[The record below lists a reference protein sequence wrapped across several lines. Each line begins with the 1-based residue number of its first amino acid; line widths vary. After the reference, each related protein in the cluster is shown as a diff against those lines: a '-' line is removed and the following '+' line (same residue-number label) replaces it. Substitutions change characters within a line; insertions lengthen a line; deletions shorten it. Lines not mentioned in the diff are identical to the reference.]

1 MKMLTIAISSTLLVL
16 GSAHAATSSKLV
28 DEMEDYVRDLIRAH
42 PEVIGDKKKTQA
54 REAMVNNAGQQRVFE
69 LTEDEA
75 KLLRRRKDLV
85 KDSDY
90 RATLEKMKAL
100 HSKDPEIT
108 FLIKYAE
115 QEKIKSAEKLLAYRL
130 MKLDYA
136 QAAEKVAAHR
146 SKIMHTILKK
156 YADYK
161 AANSKPPQSLH
172 DLELPQ
178 ECKKFTNSKGK
189 KVDWI
194 YIGHLGPQLKT
205 DNSHIVLI
213 EPEPNGDVRICGMDN
228 GQVTR
233 FQNNSVEGHI
243 NKLVETMKKD
253 DTNRSAQQVAT
264 NTSSASL
271 MKVMK
276 KIALHKDLYNN
287 KLPNSLNDL
296 KIDEADK
303 CYTDPETGEKTP
315 WIYLGKS
322 SKIQGS
328 SGVKIIIAAPKAHQ
342 TKRLA
347 GLSNGKIVLLNDD
360 SIAPLLK

>member
-1 MKMLTIAISSTLLVL
+1 
-16 GSAHAATSSKLV
+16 
-28 DEMEDYVRDLIRAH
+28 
-42 PEVIGDKKKTQA
+42 
-54 REAMVNNAGQQRVFE
+54 
-69 LTEDEA
+69 
-75 KLLRRRKDLV
+75 
-85 KDSDY
+85 
-90 RATLEKMKAL
+90 
-100 HSKDPEIT
+100 
-108 FLIKYAE
+108 
-115 QEKIKSAEKLLAYRL
+115 
-130 MKLDYA
+130 
-136 QAAEKVAAHR
+136 
-146 SKIMHTILKK
+146 
-156 YADYK
+156 
-161 AANSKPPQSLH
+161 
-172 DLELPQ
+172 
-178 ECKKFTNSKGK
+178 
-189 KVDWI
+189 
-194 YIGHLGPQLKT
+194 
-205 DNSHIVLI
+205 
-213 EPEPNGDVRICGMDN
+213 MDN